1 MQHAIKL
8 RKVLDAMHKL
18 GFGDVRQKGSHLFM
32 EHPDGRTTV
41 IPLHKEIKV
50 GLLVKIIKKD
60 LRMEVDVFFG
70 LL

>member
-32 EHPDGRTTV
+32 EHPDGRTTLV
-41 IPLHKEIKV
+41 PIHYEIRIK
-50 GLLVKIIKKD
+50 LLSKIIKHD
-60 LRMEVDVFFG
+60 LKMEKEEFFK